1 MYTCNL
7 CELTCIPRP
16 GVSRKT
22 ERKDFMLSKYSE
34 IFCSKFAAA
43 PYFDRRGGNRGNP
56 SHSIKSTAAKFYGVN
71 YFGANNKKQENRQN
85 KWI

>member
-1 MYTCNL
+1 MFKCNL
-7 CELTCIPRP
+7 YELNCLPRP
-16 GVSRKT
+16 SVSRIT

-34 IFCSKFAAA
+34 IFYSKFAAA
-43 PYFDRRGGNRGNP
+43 PYFDRRGGNRGNL
-56 SHSIKSTAAKFYGVN
+56 SHSIKSTAAKFCGVN